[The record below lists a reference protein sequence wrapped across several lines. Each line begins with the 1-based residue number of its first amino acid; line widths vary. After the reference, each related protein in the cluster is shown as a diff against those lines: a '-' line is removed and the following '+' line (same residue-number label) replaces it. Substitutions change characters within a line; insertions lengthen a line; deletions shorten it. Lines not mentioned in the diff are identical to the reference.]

1 MGRDMASIPTKS
13 ELPDSIRSLLDRLRG
28 LIQRYVVMQAIV
40 LTVIVALSAFW
51 LTGLIDYFPV
61 MMGASESPRWARI
74 GMLVMLAGAIGW
86 ILYCFG
92 WRKWWVPWRDSTLAL
107 LLERRFP
114 EFRHSLVT
122 TVQASQPRPRVEQVE
137 FVTDPELLKAT
148 EEQALATV
156 ASVDPD
162 QVLRWEPLRRQM
174 GLLGGLVGVSF
185 LLALWQ
191 PAWTLQ
197 WSKRLFALSN
207 SSWPRQCRLILD
219 GIEIDTPHFTGE
231 EQGNRYLRPF
241 VNGVV
246 SLPRGHSGRLLV
258 HADLKAKQVP
268 DACTL
273 SYRGIDGR
281 QGRATLRRLNP
292 LDKERL
298 PFMLEGPP
306 LESIDQGLAMTMQAG
321 DARLAGLRLEVVEA
335 PQVVELKLDVK
346 YPPYLRRNPT
356 STWLDETLDYRTG
369 LRLPQGTDV
378 TLVGKSNLSLD
389 RCECKVTFTTREGET
404 HSESLTAT
412 GNGPSFRL
420 PMGAIQSNSLVELRL
435 WEESGH
441 CSTKVQQYFLN
452 VLVDEVPS
460 LDLKLDGIGS
470 AVTENALLPLDA
482 KIVDDNG
489 IAKTWLEVYVNEQ
502 APWKRELVVPNDGR
516 VQDKLDLRVMR
527 DAKQIQVA
535 PGQSLSL
542 AVLSQDFYDLAEG
555 ERVGRASPIQLG
567 VVTPSQ
573 LLVLLERRE
582 LAMRSRI
589 ELILGELNQLQELM
603 LKVRQNNRE
612 PDEQTGRS
620 LQLPRV
626 QQAVS
631 QVEKSAGEL
640 QGVETEIGQ
649 IYRELINNR
658 IDSQDRQ
665 DRLENRVR
673 QPIKKVRDGS
683 LNELQQRIKRLE
695 KEIENTTVPD
705 ESIGAGLE
713 SLRETI
719 VALEAILEAMIDIQ
733 DFNEVVDMVRS
744 MVDDQGKLIDR
755 TKAEQKQRLLDQFK

>member
-1 MGRDMASIPTKS
+1 MASISTQTK
-13 ELPDSIRSLLDRLRG
+13 LPESIRSLLDRLRG
-28 LIQRYVVMQAIV
+28 LIRRYVVMQTVV
-40 LTVIVALSAFW
+40 LTVIVGLSAFW

-74 GMLVMLAGAIGW
+74 GMLIGLACAIGS
-86 ILYCFG
+86 ILYRFG

-122 TVQASQPRPRVEQVE
+122 TVQASQPRTRVDNVE
-137 FVTDPELLKAT
+137 FLTDPELLKAT
-148 EEQALATV
+148 TEQALATV
-156 ASVDPD
+156 DVVDPD

-174 GLLGGLVGVSF
+174 GLLGGLIGVSF

-207 SSWPRQCRLILD
+207 SSWPRQCRLVLD
-219 GIEIDTPHFTGE
+219 GIEIDTPNFTGE
-231 EQGNRYLRPF
+231 EQGKRYLRPF
-241 VNGVV
+241 SNGMV

-258 HADLKAKQVP
+258 HADLQAKQVP

-273 SYRGIDGR
+273 SYRSIDGR

-292 LDKERL
+292 LDKEKL

-306 LESIDQGLAMTMQAG
+306 LESIDQDLAMTMQAG
-321 DARLAGLRLEVVEA
+321 DARIAGLRLEVVDA

-346 YPPYLRRNPT
+346 YPAYLRRNPT
-356 STWLDETLDYRTG
+356 STWLDELVDYRTG
-369 LRLPQGTDV
+369 LRLPQGTEV
-378 TLVGKSNLSLD
+378 TLEGKSNLSLD
-389 RCECKVTFTTREGET
+389 RCECKVTYTTQEGET
-404 HSESLTAT
+404 LSHDFAAS
-412 GNGPSFRL
+412 GDGPKFRI
-420 PMGAIQSNSLVELRL
+420 PIGAIQSNSLIEMRL

-441 CSTKVQQYFLN
+441 CSTKVQQYFVN
-452 VLVDEVPS
+452 VLVDEVPT

-470 AVTENALLPLDA
+470 AITENAVLPVEA
-482 KIVDDNG
+482 KVVDDNG
-489 IAKTWLEVYVNEQ
+489 IAKTWLEVFVNEQ
-502 APWKRELVVPNDGR
+502 APWKRDIVVPNDGR
-516 VQDKLDLRVMR
+516 VQDKLDLRELR
-527 DAKQIQVA
+527 DARQIKVA

-542 AVLSQDFYDLAEG
+542 AILSQDFYDLAQD

-589 ELILGELNQLQELM
+589 ELIIGELNQLQELM
-603 LKVRQNNRE
+603 LKVRQTNRE
-612 PDEQTGRS
+612 PDDQTTG

-626 QQAVS
+626 QQAVT
-631 QVEKSAGEL
+631 QVEKSTGEL

-649 IYRELINNR
+649 IYRELVNNR

-673 QPIKKVRDGS
+673 QPIKKIREGS
-683 LNELQQRIKRLE
+683 LNELQQRVKGLE
-695 KEIENTTVPD
+695 KEIEKSPIAD
-705 ESIGAGLE
+705 EPIAACLA
-713 SLRETI
+713 SLTDTI
-719 VALEAILEAMIDIQ
+719 VALESILEAMIDIQ

-744 MVDDQGKLIDR
+744 MVDDQGKIIDR